1 MDGSG
6 FEAWGGL
13 IVGIKLGGGVLRAGV
28 KAGGGSSEDGDTID
42 YNQPP
47 LFPIFYNQPSF
58 SPSLMLSKL
67 IVLFTCKF
75 QSMFY
80 ELETCCVIKHCA
92 KKVLDEILRAID

>member
-1 MDGSG
+1 M
-6 FEAWGGL
+6 
-13 IVGIKLGGGVLRAGV
+13 VIKLGGGSWWV

-47 LFPIFYNQPSF
+47 LFPIFYNQPCFF

-80 ELETCCVIKHCA
+80 ELETCFINNNCA
-92 KKVLDEILRAID
+92 NKCLTRSSEPLTES